1 MQTLNAFHS
10 FDSDKSL
17 ATEFPK
23 GEIRDLNAANFARE
37 RTVFIVTASK
47 IGDFL
52 TGWNIGPLNELS
64 RYAIRELAGL

>member
-52 TGWNIGPLNELS
+52 TG
-64 RYAIRELAGL
+64 